1 MVKCA
6 KGGDPPTKGGTPAAK
21 YTKDNNQEGTFVVWL
36 LNRIPSPV
44 LGESSR
50 QTLYSRKGNVGS
62 SDVKMVLAERI
73 VSNNSEHL
81 ETSLPISEGTD
92 E

>member
-6 KGGDPPTKGGTPAAK
+6 KGGDPPTKVGTLAAK
-21 YTKDNNQEGTFVVWL
+21 YTEDNNQEGTFVIWL

-44 LGESSR
+44 LDELSR
-50 QTLYSRKGNVGS
+50 QMLYSCKGNIGS
-62 SDVKMVLAERI
+62 SDVKMILAERN

-81 ETSLPISEGTD
+81 ETSLPISKGTD